1 MATSLTLYELTA
13 QQQRIEDMLIENGG
27 EITEELAALMDE
39 NAEALTEKVDGYNK
53 ILRKFEGAEAALDA
67 EIKRLTALKKT
78 AQNSQKSLKEHLLY
92 AMQSAGLDKLEGNLC
107 KASVR
112 HSTALEVDEDVLMQP
127 YNHKIFE
134 LANALPAYITLTA
147 KVSKTDL
154 KAAYPKDC
162 EAMPAGC
169 TYVENTSV
177 TIR

>member
-1 MATSLTLYELTA
+1 MEKSLTLYELTA
-13 QQQRIEDMLIENGG
+13 EQQAIEDALYENGG
-27 EITEELAALMDE
+27 ELNEELAAMLNE
-39 NAEALTEKVDGYNK
+39 NAEALANKVDGYNA
-53 ILRKFEGAEAALDA
+53 ILRNFEGRETAIDA
-67 EIKRLTALKKT
+67 EIKRLTALKRT
-78 AQNSQKSLKEHLLY
+78 AQNAQKSIKEHLLY
-92 AMQSAGLDKLEGNLC
+92 AMQSAGIDKLEGNLC

-112 HSTALEVDEDVLMQP
+112 HSTALEVDEDILMQP
-127 YNHKIFE
+127 YNHKIYE
-134 LANALPAYITLTA
+134 LANALPAYITLAA